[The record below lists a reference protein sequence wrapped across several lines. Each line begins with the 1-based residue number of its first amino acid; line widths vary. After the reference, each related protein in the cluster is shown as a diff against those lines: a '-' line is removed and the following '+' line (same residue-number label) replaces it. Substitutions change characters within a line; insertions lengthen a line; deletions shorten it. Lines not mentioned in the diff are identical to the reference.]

1 MPQQATPSAS
11 GAMPQQ
17 DMPSASGA
25 MPQQNAKDAYRNA
38 SPTRRSVSQKRGAR
52 TSAAQRPQGAAS
64 RIPESSDFGAERY
77 LSAQRTRRKPSGS
90 LRNKLIAGAVAVA
103 VIAIGIFAFTTWDAN
118 KAVSVTINGQQQTI
132 EGQQRTIEGLL
143 DTNTVSVTPGNY
155 VAVDGSVMREGE
167 GTRATATINGQGTED
182 FPPA

>member
-38 SPTRRSVSQKRGAR
+38 SPPAE
-52 TSAAQRPQGAAS
+52 AS
-64 RIPESSDFGAERY
+64 RRNAALVPALPNALKVLPVAY
-77 LSAQRTRRKPSGS
+77 LNRPISEPSAISAPNAPVANLHGS

-103 VIAIGIFAFTTWDAN
+103 VVAIAF
-118 KAVSVTINGQQQTI
+118 S
-132 EGQQRTIEGLL
+132 LL
-143 DTNTVSVTPGNY
+143 LPG
-155 VAVDGSVMREGE
+155 MP
-167 GTRATATINGQGTED
+167 TRLLV
-182 FPPA
+182 